1 MLLKEFLTFIKEYNI
16 VSLATAI
23 VMGTASTALVNSLVK
38 DIFMPMIAPL
48 LSSDSWRDAV
58 FQFGPISLKYGSFL
72 AEMINFLIVSL
83 VVFFVVKKLIGE
95 KKKDDVKML

>member
-16 VSLATAI
+16 VSLAAAI

-48 LSSDSWRDAV
+48 LSSETWREAV
-58 FQFGPISLKYGSFL
+58 FQIGPIALKYGSFI
-72 AEMINFLIVSL
+72 AEAINFTVVSF
-83 VVFFVVKKLIGE
+83 VVFLVVKKLIRE
-95 KKKDDVKML
+95 KKKDEEKLP